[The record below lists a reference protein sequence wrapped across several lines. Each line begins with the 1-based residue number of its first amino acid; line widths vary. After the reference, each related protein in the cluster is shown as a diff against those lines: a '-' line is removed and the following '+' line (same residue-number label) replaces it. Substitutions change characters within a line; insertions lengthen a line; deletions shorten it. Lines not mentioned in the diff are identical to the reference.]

1 MSAAPARRLSETA
14 LAVWRLQLVVVW
26 LGLTVAGIVV
36 AGQVD
41 ALGPLWWIVPVVG
54 GAVATYAIPKLR
66 FARWRWDIND
76 EGIDIQR
83 GALALVRTLVPWIRV
98 QHVDTQRGLFEQAFG
113 LSTVVVHTAAGSH
126 TIPMLPAAEAD
137 ELRTRIAGLARTEEE
152 EEDAERADVAE
163 T

>member
-1 MSAAPARRLSETA
+1 MSAPTRHLSETA
-14 LAVWRLQLVVVW
+14 IGVWRLQLVIVW
-26 LGLTVAGIVV
+26 LGLTVAGVV
-36 AGQVD
+36 VDGQVE
-41 ALGPLWWIVPVVG
+41 ALGPLWWIVPAVG

-66 FARWRWDIND
+66 FARWRWDIDD
-76 EGIDIQR
+76 EGIDIQH
-83 GALALVRTLVPWIRV
+83 GTLALVRTLVPWIRV

-152 EEDAERADVAE
+152 EEEADVEPADV
-163 T
+163 

>member
-1 MSAAPARRLSETA
+1 MSAPTRRLSETA
-14 LAVWRLQLVVVW
+14 VGVWRLQLVVVW
-26 LGLTVAGIVV
+26 LGLTIAGVV
-36 AGQVD
+36 AAAQID
-41 ALGPLWWIVPVVG
+41 ALGPLWWIVPLVG

-76 EGIDIQR
+76 EGIDIQH
-83 GALALVRTLVPWIRV
+83 GTLAINRTLVPWIRV
-98 QHVDTQRGLFEQAFG
+98 QHVDTRRGLFEQAFG

-152 EEDAERADVAE
+152 EDAEPAVPEPEA
-163 T
+163 

>member
-1 MSAAPARRLSETA
+1 MTAPARHLSETA
-14 LAVWRLQLVVVW
+14 IGVWRLQLLLVW
-26 LGLTVAGIVV
+26 AGVTIAGAVAGAHI
-36 AGQVD
+36 D
-41 ALGPLWWIVPVVG
+41 ALGPLWWVVPLVA
-54 GAVATYAIPKLR
+54 GAVATYGVPKLR
-66 FARWRWDIND
+66 WARWRWDIND
-76 EGIDIQR
+76 EGIDIQH
-83 GALALVRTLVPWIRV
+83 GTLALVRTLVPWIRV

-152 EEDAERADVAE
+152 DEDAEPADVAE

>member
-1 MSAAPARRLSETA
+1 MTAPARRLSETA
-14 LAVWRLQLVVVW
+14 IGVWRLQLVVGW

-36 AGQVD
+36 AAQVD
-41 ALGPLWWIVPVVG
+41 ALGPLWWIVPLVG

-76 EGIDIQR
+76 EGIDIQH
-83 GALALVRTLVPWIRV
+83 GTLALVRTLVPWIRV

-152 EEDAERADVAE
+152 EEEDVEPAEA
-163 T
+163 

>member
-1 MSAAPARRLSETA
+1 MSAPSRHLSESA
-14 LAVWRLQLVVVW
+14 IGVWRLQLVIVW
-26 LGLTVAGIVV
+26 LGLTIAGVV
-36 AGQVD
+36 AAGQIDV
-41 ALGPLWWIVPVVG
+41 LGPLWWIVPAVG

-66 FARWRWDIND
+66 FARWRWDIDD
-76 EGIDIQR
+76 EGIDIQH
-83 GALALVRTLVPWIRV
+83 GTLALVRTLVPWIRV

-152 EEDAERADVAE
+152 EEADVEPADLAE